1 MFKKIGIIVN
11 KERENIFY
19 HLNLLIKWLQKEKI
33 EVLLTPPIGKECNHS
48 ELIADE
54 GRINKADL
62 IITLGGDG
70 TFLRAARVFSPHNIP
85 LLGINLG
92 GLGFL
97 TEISISNFQQ
107 ELWEILNGKYKIEE
121 RLMLKTS
128 IIREG
133 EKTKSFLSLNDIV
146 IGKRALSRLINLK
159 TSISGEFVTTYSAD
173 GLIIST
179 PTGSTAYSLS
189 AGGPIV
195 YPDLE
200 VIILSPICAHT
211 LAVRPLIVAK
221 NDEIEVTLEPPSGEV
236 MLTID
241 GQIGFNLKEKDK
253 IKISKAS
260 YKAYL
265 MKREEKLFFKVL
277 RTKLKWS
284 GVTYKTSGHSPSV

>member
-11 KERENIFY
+11 RKRKDIFY
-19 HLNLLIKWLQKEKI
+19 YLSSLIKWLQEKKI
-33 EVLLTPPIGKECNHS
+33 EVLLTPLIGKECSCN

-62 IITLGGDG
+62 IISLGGDG

-107 ELWEILNGKYKIEE
+107 ELGEILNGNYKIEK

-133 EKTKSFLSLNDIV
+133 KKIKSFLSLNDIV
-146 IGKRALSRLINLK
+146 ISERALSRLINLK

-189 AGGPIV
+189 AGGPVV

-211 LAVRPLIVAK
+211 LAVRPLIVSQ
-221 NDEIEVTLEPPSGEV
+221 NNEIEVILEPPFGEV

-253 IKISKAS
+253 IKVSKAFC
-260 YKAYL
+260 KAYL
-265 MKREEKLFFKVL
+265 MKREEKFFFKVL
-277 RTKLKWS
+277 RTKLRWS
-284 GVTYKTSGHSPSV
+284 GVTYKTSQK

>member
-1 MFKKIGIIVN
+1 MFKRIGIIVN
-11 KERENIFY
+11 KERKDIFY
-19 HLNLLIKWLQKEKI
+19 HLSSLIKWLQEKKI
-33 EVLLTPPIGKECNHS
+33 EVLLTPLIGRECSYN

-54 GRINKADL
+54 GRMNKADL
-62 IITLGGDG
+62 IISLGGDG

-133 EKTKSFLSLNDIV
+133 KKIKSFLSLNDIV
-146 IGKRALSRLINLK
+146 ISKRALSRLINLK

-211 LAVRPLIVAK
+211 LAVRPLIVAQ

-253 IKISKAS
+253 IKVSKAS
-260 YKAYL
+260 CKAYL
-265 MKREEKLFFKVL
+265 MKQEEKLFFKVL
-277 RTKLKWS
+277 RTKLRWS
-284 GVTYKTSGHSPSV
+284 GVTYKTSQK

>member
-1 MFKKIGIIVN
+1 MFKRIGIIVN
-11 KERENIFY
+11 RERKDIFY
-19 HLNLLIKWLQKEKI
+19 YLNSLIKWLQEKKI
-33 EVLLTPPIGKECNHS
+33 EVLLTPLIGKECSCN

-54 GRINKADL
+54 GKMNKADL
-62 IITLGGDG
+62 IISLGGDG
-70 TFLRAARVFSPHNIP
+70 TFLRAARIFSPYNIP

-97 TEISISNFQQ
+97 AEISISNFQL
-107 ELWEILNGKYKIEE
+107 ELGEILNGKYKIEE

-133 EKTKSFLSLNDIV
+133 KKIKSFLSLNDIV
-146 IGKRALSRLINLK
+146 ISERALSRLINLK
-159 TSISGEFVTTYSAD
+159 TSVSGEFVTTYSAD

-189 AGGPIV
+189 AGGPVV

-211 LAVRPLIVAK
+211 LAVRPLIVSQ
-221 NDEIEVTLEPPSGEV
+221 NNEIEVILEPPLGEV

-253 IKISKAS
+253 IKVSKAS
-260 YKAYL
+260 CRAGL
-265 MKREEKLFFKVL
+265 MKREERLFFKVL
-277 RTKLKWS
+277 RTKLRWS
-284 GVTYKTSGHSPSV
+284 GVTYKASQK

>member
-1 MFKKIGIIVN
+1 M
-11 KERENIFY
+11 
-19 HLNLLIKWLQKEKI
+19 
-33 EVLLTPPIGKECNHS
+33 LTPPIGKECSHS

-54 GRINKADL
+54 EEMKKVNL
-62 IITLGGDG
+62 IIAMGGDG
-70 TFLRAARVFSPHNIP
+70 TFLRAARIFSPYNIP

-107 ELWEILNGKYKIEE
+107 ELEKILNGKYRIEK

-133 EKTKSFLSLNDIV
+133 KKIKSFLSLNDIV
-146 IGKRALSRLINLK
+146 ISERALSRLINLK

-189 AGGPIV
+189 AGGPVV

-200 VIILSPICAHT
+200 VIILFPICAHT
-211 LAVRPLIVAK
+211 LAVRPLIVAQ
-221 NDEIEVTLEPPSGEV
+221 NDEIEVILEPPFEKV

-241 GQIGFNLKEKDK
+241 GQIGFNLEEKDK
-253 IKISKAS
+253 IKVSKAS

-284 GVTYKTSGHSPSV
+284 GGTYKASGHSLPSP